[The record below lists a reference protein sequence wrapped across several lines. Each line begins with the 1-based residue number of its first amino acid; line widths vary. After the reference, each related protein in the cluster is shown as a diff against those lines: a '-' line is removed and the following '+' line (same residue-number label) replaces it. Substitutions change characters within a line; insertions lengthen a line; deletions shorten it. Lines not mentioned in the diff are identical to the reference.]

1 MFSKN
6 ISRKAIKLLWISF
19 LGGSSILILYI
30 FLVSINFQNM
40 FGEMPS
46 LENLENPKSEEASE
60 LYTEDNV
67 LLGKY
72 FRENRTAIEYEKI
85 SPNLVNALVA
95 TEDSR
100 FEEHSGIDL
109 RGLMR
114 VFFKTFLA
122 GQSTAGGGS
131 TLSQQLAKNL
141 FNTRSA
147 KYQGSLSNIP
157 GLKTLIVKT
166 KEWITAIQLERS
178 YTKKEILTMYL
189 NTVDFGSNAFGV
201 EVAART
207 FFDRSPDSL
216 NVNEAA
222 MLVGLLKA
230 PTMFNPVENPDFA
243 IGRRNTVLDQMEK
256 YGYLTAEQFDSL
268 KKIPIHLRYNVEN
281 HNQGLATYF
290 RSLSTNFLIGWC
302 KERGLDLYSDGLR
315 IYSTID
321 SRMQK
326 YAEDAVAEHMKD
338 LQKKFFQQWGKKNP
352 WLDEKGKEIPN
363 FIENAAKRTDR
374 YRALKQIYGKDT
386 LAIIKEMKKPVKMS
400 IFTWNNPNKEKD
412 TIMSPYDSI
421 KYYKHFLHTGFLAM
435 DPRSGYIKAWVGG
448 INHKHFKYD
457 HVKQGKRQ
465 PGSTFKP
472 IVYATALDLGYTPCY
487 ELPDL
492 PVGFPTGDKDN
503 SVWTPQNSDGKFT
516 GEMFTL
522 RRAMANSINSITAN
536 LIRKVHPETVVEYAK
551 RLGITSPL
559 DAVPALCLG
568 VCDVSLYE
576 MVGAYGTFA
585 NEGVYTEPFF
595 ITRIEDKNGNV
606 LQEFIPKTAEAI
618 NEETAYMMLY
628 MLRGATEEK
637 GGTALGLNQ
646 YGLLWQG
653 GEIGGKTGTTQNYSD
668 GWFIGMVPKLV
679 AGAWAGGDD
688 RCIHFRSMDLGQ
700 GARMAMPIWGLFMQ
714 KVFKDKSLGIKQ
726 EAFAKPSK
734 PLSVELDCKKYKNMN
749 MQGDSSGIN
758 ILRSIPKE
766 FEQ

>member
-1 MFSKN
+1 MSSTSVIRK
-6 ISRKAIKLLWISF
+6 IIKAIWISF
-19 LGGSSILILYI
+19 IGGMSLFILYI
-30 FLVSINFQNM
+30 FLVSINFQNF

-72 FRENRTAIEYEKI
+72 FRENRTAVEFEKI
-85 SPNLVNALVA
+85 SPNLVHALVA

-109 RGLMR
+109 RGLLR
-114 VFFKTFLA
+114 VFFKTFLG
-122 GQSTAGGGS
+122 GQSNAGGGS

-141 FNTRSA
+141 FDTRSA
-147 KYQGSLSNIP
+147 KYEGTLSNVP
-157 GLKTLIVKT
+157 GLGKLIFKT
-166 KEWITAIQLERS
+166 KEWITAVQLERS
-178 YTKKEILTMYL
+178 YTKTEILTMYL
-189 NTVDFGSNAFGV
+189 NTVDFGSNAFGI
-201 EVAART
+201 EVASRT

-216 NVNEAA
+216 AVNEAA
-222 MLVGLLKA
+222 VLVGVLKA
-230 PTMFNPVENPDFA
+230 PTMYSPVYNPEEAF
-243 IGRRNTVLDQMEK
+243 GRRNTVLDQMRK
-256 YGYLTAEQFDSL
+256 YDYLSAAQFDSL
-268 KKIPIHLRYNVEN
+268 KVIPIKLRYNVEN

-290 RSLSTNFLIGWC
+290 RSLSTNFLIAWC

-326 YAEDAVAEHMKD
+326 HAEDAVSEHMKD
-338 LQKKFFQQWGKKNP
+338 LQKKFFATWGKRNP

-374 YRALKQIYGKDT
+374 YKALKLKYGKDT
-386 LAIIKEMKKPVKMS
+386 IRIIKEMKKPVPMR
-400 IFTWNNPNKEKD
+400 IFSWNKPGREVD
-412 TIMSPYDSI
+412 TMLSPYDSI

-435 DPRSGYIKAWVGG
+435 DPHSGYIKAWVGG
-448 INHKHFKYD
+448 IDHKHFKYD
-457 HVKQGKRQ
+457 HVRQGKRQ

-472 IVYATALDLGYTPCY
+472 IVYATALDLGYSPCY

-522 RRAMANSINSITAN
+522 RKAMANSINSITAN
-536 LIRKVHPETVVEYAK
+536 LIRKVGPETVVEYAK

-568 VCDVSLYE
+568 VCDVSLFE
-576 MVGAYGTFA
+576 MVGAYSTFA

-606 LQEFIPKTAEAI
+606 LQEFIPKTVEAI
-618 NEETAYMMLY
+618 NEETAYMMIH
-628 MLRGATEEK
+628 MLRGATEER

-668 GWFIGMVPKLV
+668 GWFIGVVPRLV
-679 AGAWAGGDD
+679 AGAWVGGDD
-688 RCIHFRSMDLGQ
+688 RCIHFRTMDLGQ

-714 KVFKDKSLGIKQ
+714 KIFKDKSLGIKQ
-726 EAFAKPSK
+726 EAFKKPSK
-734 PLSVELDCKKYKNMN
+734 PLSVELDCKKYKKLNI
-749 MQGDSSGIN
+749 QGDSVGSS
-758 ILRSIPKE
+758 LHRDIPKE
-766 FEQ
+766 FDE

>member
-1 MFSKN
+1 MSARSFSRTV
-6 ISRKAIKLLWISF
+6 IKALWISF
-19 LGGSSILILYI
+19 VGGTFLFILYV
-30 FLVSINFQNM
+30 FLVSINFQNL

-72 FRENRTAIEYEKI
+72 FRENRTAIEFEQI

-100 FEEHSGIDL
+100 FENHSGIDL
-109 RGLMR
+109 RGLLR
-114 VFFKTFLA
+114 VFFKTLLG
-122 GQSTAGGGS
+122 GQSNAGGGS

-141 FNTRSA
+141 FSTRSA
-147 KYQGSLSNIP
+147 KYQGSLSNVP
-157 GLKTLIVKT
+157 GLKTLVVKT
-166 KEWITAIQLERS
+166 KEWITAVQLERS
-178 YTKKEILTMYL
+178 YTKKEIMTMYL
-189 NTVDFGSNAFGV
+189 NTVDFGSNAFGI
-201 EVAART
+201 EVASRT

-216 NVNEAA
+216 NINEAA

-230 PTMFNPVENPDFA
+230 PTMFSPIENPGA
-243 IGRRNTVLDQMEK
+243 ALGRRNVVLDQMEK
-256 YGYLTAEQFDSL
+256 YGYLTTAQFDSL
-268 KKIPIHLRYNVEN
+268 KKIPIYLRYNVEN

-290 RSLSTNFLIGWC
+290 RSLSTNFLIAWC
-302 KERGLDLYSDGLR
+302 RERGLDLYSDGLR

-321 SRMQK
+321 SRIQK
-326 YAEDAVAEHMKD
+326 HAEDAVAEHMKD
-338 LQKKFFQQWGKKNP
+338 LQKKFFAQWGKRNP

-363 FIENAAKRTDR
+363 FIENAAKKTDR
-374 YRALKQIYGKDT
+374 YRALKQIHGKDT
-386 LAIIKEMKKPVKMS
+386 LAIIREMKKPVKMS
-400 IFTWNNPNKEKD
+400 VFTWKNPARQID
-412 TIMSPYDSI
+412 TLMSPYDSI

-435 DPRSGYIKAWVGG
+435 DPHSGYIKAWVGG

-457 HVKQGKRQ
+457 HVRQGKRQ

-472 IVYATALDLGYTPCY
+472 IVYATALDLGYSPCY

-522 RRAMANSINSITAN
+522 RKAMANSINSITAN
-536 LIRKVHPETVVEYAK
+536 LIRKVGPETVVEYAK

-568 VCDVSLYE
+568 VSDVSLFE
-576 MVGAYGTFA
+576 MVGAYGTFV

-606 LQEFIPKTAEAI
+606 LQEFIPKTIEAL
-618 NEETAYMMLY
+618 NEETAYMMIH

-646 YGLLWQG
+646 FGLLWQG

-668 GWFIGMVPKLV
+668 GWFIGVVPKLV
-679 AGAWAGGDD
+679 AGAWVGGDD
-688 RCIHFRSMDLGQ
+688 RSIHFRSMDLGQ
-700 GARMAMPIWGLFMQ
+700 GARMAMPIWGIFMQ
-714 KVFKDKSLGIKQ
+714 NIFKDKSLGIKQ
-726 EAFAKPSK
+726 QSFPKPEK
-734 PLSVELDCKKYKNMN
+734 PLSVELDCKKYKKLNV
-749 MQGDSSGIN
+749 QTDSAGVI
-758 ILRSIPKE
+758 IQHGIPKE
-766 FEQ
+766 FE

>member
-1 MFSKN
+1 MSVRLFS
-6 ISRKAIKLLWISF
+6 RTVIKTLWISF
-19 LGGSSILILYI
+19 VGGTFLFILYV
-30 FLVSINFQNM
+30 FLVSINFQNL

-72 FRENRTAIEYEKI
+72 FRENRTAIEFEKI

-109 RGLMR
+109 RGLLR
-114 VFFKTFLA
+114 VFFKTLLG
-122 GQSTAGGGS
+122 GQSNAGGGS

-141 FNTRSA
+141 FSTRST
-147 KYQGSLSNIP
+147 KYQGSLSNVP
-157 GLKTLIVKT
+157 GLKTLVVKT
-166 KEWITAIQLERS
+166 KEWITAVQLERS
-178 YTKKEILTMYL
+178 YTKTEIMTMYL
-189 NTVDFGSNAFGV
+189 NTVDFGSNAFGI
-201 EVAART
+201 EVASRT

-230 PTMFNPVENPDFA
+230 PTMFSPIENPGA
-243 IGRRNTVLDQMEK
+243 ALGRRNVVLDQMEK
-256 YGYLTAEQFDSL
+256 YGYLSTAQFDSL
-268 KKIPIHLRYNVEN
+268 KKIPIYLRYNVEN

-290 RSLSTNFLIGWC
+290 RSLSTNFLITWC

-321 SRMQK
+321 SRIQK
-326 YAEDAVAEHMKD
+326 HAEDAVAEHMTD
-338 LQKKFFQQWGKKNP
+338 LQKKFFAQWGKRNP

-363 FIENAAKRTDR
+363 FIENAAKKTDR

-386 LAIIKEMKKPVKMS
+386 LAIIREMKKPVKMS
-400 IFTWNNPNKEKD
+400 VFTWKNPSRQID
-412 TIMSPYDSI
+412 TLMSPYDSI

-435 DPRSGYIKAWVGG
+435 DPHSGYIKAWVGG

-457 HVKQGKRQ
+457 HVRQGKRQ

-472 IVYATALDLGYTPCY
+472 IVYATALDLGYSPCY

-522 RRAMANSINSITAN
+522 RKAMANSINSITAN
-536 LIRKVHPETVVEYAK
+536 LIRKVGPETVVEYAK

-568 VCDVSLYE
+568 VSDVSLFE
-576 MVGAYGTFA
+576 MVGAYGTFV

-606 LQEFIPKTAEAI
+606 LQEFIPKTIEAL
-618 NEETAYMMLY
+618 NEETAYMMIH

-646 YGLLWQG
+646 FGLLWQG

-668 GWFIGMVPKLV
+668 GWFIGVVPKLV
-679 AGAWAGGDD
+679 AGAWVGGDD
-688 RCIHFRSMDLGQ
+688 RSIHFRSMDLGQ
-700 GARMAMPIWGLFMQ
+700 GARMAMPIWGIFMQ
-714 KVFKDKSLGIKQ
+714 KIFKDKSLGIKQ
-726 EAFAKPSK
+726 QPFPKPEK
-734 PLSVELDCKKYKNMN
+734 PLSVELDCKKYKKLNI
-749 MQGDSSGIN
+749 QTDSAGIIIPNN
-758 ILRSIPKE
+758 IPDE
-766 FEQ
+766 FQ

>member
-1 MFSKN
+1 MSAKN
-6 ISRKAIKLLWISF
+6 IIRSFIKILWVSF
-19 LGGSSILILYI
+19 LGGASLFVLYI
-30 FLVSINFQNM
+30 FLVSINFQNW

-60 LYTEDNV
+60 LYTEDNI

-72 FRENRTAIEYEKI
+72 FRENRTPVEFEKI

-114 VFFKTFLA
+114 VLFKTFLA

-141 FNTRSA
+141 FSTRSS
-147 KYQGSLSNIP
+147 KYQGNMSNVP
-157 GLKTLIVKT
+157 GLKTLVVKT

-178 YTKKEILTMYL
+178 YTKTEIMTMYL
-189 NTVDFGSNAFGV
+189 NTVDFGSNAFGIQ
-201 EVAART
+201 VAART

-216 NVNEAA
+216 NINEAA

-230 PTMFNPVENPDFA
+230 PTMFSPIENPAFA
-243 IGRRNTVLDQMEK
+243 LGRRNTVLDQMEK
-256 YGYLTAEQFDSL
+256 YGYLTSEKFDSL
-268 KKIPIHLRYNVEN
+268 TKIPINLRYNVEN

-290 RSLSTNFLIGWC
+290 RSLSTNFLMGWC
-302 KERGLDLYSDGLR
+302 KERGMDLYSDGLR

-363 FIENAAKRTDR
+363 FIENAAKKTDR

-386 LAIIKEMKKPVKMS
+386 LAIIKEMKKKIRMS
-400 IFTWNNPNKEKD
+400 VFTWNKPGQQID
-412 TIMSPYDSI
+412 TMMSPYDSI

-435 DPRSGYIKAWVGG
+435 DPHTGYIKAWVGG
-448 INHKHFKYD
+448 INHRHFKYD
-457 HVKQGKRQ
+457 HVRQGKRQ

-472 IVYATALDLGYTPCY
+472 IVYATALDLGYPPCY

-503 SVWTPQNSDGKFT
+503 SVWTPQNSDGKFS

-568 VCDVSLYE
+568 VCDVSLFE

-595 ITRIEDKNGNV
+595 ITRIEDKNGNI
-606 LQEFIPKTAEAI
+606 LQEFIPKTVEAL

-646 YGLLWQG
+646 FGLLWQG

-668 GWFIGMVPKLV
+668 GWFIGVVPKLV
-679 AGAWAGGDD
+679 AGAWVGGDD

-714 KVFKDKSLGIKQ
+714 KIFKDKSLGIKQ
-726 EAFAKPSK
+726 AVFAKPSK
-734 PLSVELDCKKYKNMN
+734 PLSVELDCKKYKKLN

-758 ILRSIPKE
+758 MQRNIPKE
-766 FEQ
+766 FQ